1 MNESNLFKRYD
12 LSYNKT
18 QCRDYKIGVMV
29 QFYDGKLKKEGIIHN
44 IVHKTMHEMII
55 YEVLTTEETVS
66 LIYRL
71 KRSDIIG
78 LAPKK

>member
-1 MNESNLFKRYD
+1 MNESELSKKYD

-18 QCRDYKIGVMV
+18 LCRDYKIGIMV
-29 QFYDGKLKKEGIIHN
+29 QFYVGRIKKEGIIHN
-44 IVHKTMHEMII
+44 IVHTRMHEII
-55 YEVLTTEETVS
+55 LYEVLTNEQSVV

-71 KRSDIIG
+71 KRSEIIG

>member
-18 QCRDYKIGVMV
+18 LCRDYKIGKMV
-29 QFYDGKLKKEGIIHN
+29 QFYVGRIKKEGIIHN
-44 IVHKTMHEMII
+44 IVHTRMHEII
-55 YEVLTTEETVS
+55 LYEVLTTEETVS